1 MLIYINEF
9 LDDQFYLDVLLEN
22 KKIFKHL
29 NAKNGPI
36 KKQIED
42 LFNAD
47 DFEKLY
53 APLLA
58 NNEFPGDVQFS
69 IQANYISLTHSS
81 GSFVD
86 DIGHYLYRTRNY
98 IYNLLE
104 FHGLTRKENY
114 ELEWFKEAIES
125 KTEYNTRKNYGYLL
139 DLIEVNNDNT
149 NGLEWICPS
158 DYNNYP
164 EEFIHSIGDG
174 ETWEYYLDRDGY
186 EQWHEENKEEE
197 EEENEEDMEGQV

>member
-1 MLIYINEF
+1 MLIYIKEF

-86 DIGHYLYRTRNY
+86 DIGHYL
-98 IYNLLE
+98 
-104 FHGLTRKENY
+104 
-114 ELEWFKEAIES
+114 
-125 KTEYNTRKNYGYLL
+125 
-139 DLIEVNNDNT
+139 
-149 NGLEWICPS
+149 
-158 DYNNYP
+158 
-164 EEFIHSIGDG
+164 
-174 ETWEYYLDRDGY
+174 
-186 EQWHEENKEEE
+186 
-197 EEENEEDMEGQV
+197 